1 MVIKAYPCF
10 HGNSGFSY
18 RLETAGGKRFRLP
31 NPDGGPWNRRLA
43 TNALDLLEVET
54 GVKRKNIR
62 FEVY

>member
-1 MVIKAYPCF
+1 MIIKAYPCF
-10 HGNSGFSY
+10 HGSAGFSY
-18 RLETAGGKRFRLP
+18 SLETACGKQFRLP

-43 TNALDLLEVET
+43 TSALNLVQVEM